1 LYTCD
6 PYTTVIQSRNRSL
19 TQNQL
24 YSIDAITAA
33 QTEAKVKKTRT
44 QSLRD
49 VFAVVPIKAGFN
61 PGENFVEFGGT
72 LQAQERTYFGP
83 VNISRLRVKLV
94 TDKGDVINLNGAHWS
109 FQLICETL
117 YQSETKST

>member
-1 LYTCD
+1 MQKT
-6 PYTTVIQSRNRSL
+6 I
-19 TQNQL
+19 TQ
-24 YSIDAITAA
+24 T
-33 QTEAKVKKTRT
+33 
-44 QSLRD
+44 LRD
-49 VFAVVPIKAGFN
+49 IFAVVPIKAGLN
-61 PGENFVEFGGT
+61 PGDIFVEFGGT

-117 YQSETKST
+117 YQSETTSS